1 MQCAL
6 EEGGSDQTNLMRW
19 REATRE
25 LFLKITVK
33 CNCRV
38 LVSAMAG
45 LKRAA
50 PSIETSDEVPLF
62 ASRNV
67 DSCDK
72 PRIEVLTARDW
83 VEDSD
88 DDVPVYTPGKHG
100 PTTPPTAATAPVRKE
115 DPLQVIQETIGG
127 WRLVRLDG
135 QYVRVKLTRKEMFS
149 IYGGKN
155 AETSEDEDS
164 EPEPD
169 YLIAGESKPYIDRSQ
184 DDDTENL
191 GLFLLISSTR
201 AANDARQTVVA
212 LGTGSIEFKTYSEKR

>member
-1 MQCAL
+1 MASKRKHGAM
-6 EEGGSDQTNLMRW
+6 GGKRKKLASPSDD
-19 REATRE
+19 
-25 LFLKITVK
+25 
-33 CNCRV
+33 
-38 LVSAMAG
+38 
-45 LKRAA
+45 
-50 PSIETSDEVPLF
+50 ETSDEVPLF
-62 ASRNV
+62 ASRN
-67 DSCDK
+67 
-72 PRIEVLTARDW
+72 

-191 GLFLLISSTR
+191 GLFFADII
-201 AANDARQTVVA
+201 DAC
-212 LGTGSIEFKTYSEKR
+212 GK

>member
-1 MQCAL
+1 
-6 EEGGSDQTNLMRW
+6 
-19 REATRE
+19 
-25 LFLKITVK
+25 
-33 CNCRV
+33 
-38 LVSAMAG
+38 MAG

-50 PSIETSDEVPLF
+50 TSIETSDDVPLF
-62 ASRNV
+62 AS
-67 DSCDK
+67 S
-72 PRIEVLTARDW
+72 
-83 VEDSD
+83 
-88 DDVPVYTPGKHG
+88 GKHG
-100 PTTPPTAATAPVRKE
+100 PTTPPTAATAPVRRE
-115 DPLQVIQETIGG
+115 DPLQVIQETIGC

-155 AETSEDEDS
+155 AETSEEEDS

-191 GLFLLISSTR
+191 RLFLLISSTR

-212 LGTGSIEFKTYSEKR
+212 LGTGTIEFKTYSEKR

>member
-1 MQCAL
+1 
-6 EEGGSDQTNLMRW
+6 
-19 REATRE
+19 
-25 LFLKITVK
+25 
-33 CNCRV
+33 
-38 LVSAMAG
+38 MAG

-50 PSIETSDEVPLF
+50 PSIETSDDMPLL

-67 DSCDK
+67 ASCDK
-72 PRIEVLTARDW
+72 PRIEVLTARDR

-88 DDVPVYTPGKHG
+88 DDVPVFTPGKHG
-100 PTTPPTAATAPVRKE
+100 PSTPPTAATAPVRKE

-212 LGTGSIEFKTYSEKR
+212 LGTGTIEFKTYSEKR

>member
-1 MQCAL
+1 MASKRKHGAM
-6 EEGGSDQTNLMRW
+6 GGKRKKLASPSDD
-19 REATRE
+19 
-25 LFLKITVK
+25 
-33 CNCRV
+33 
-38 LVSAMAG
+38 
-45 LKRAA
+45 
-50 PSIETSDEVPLF
+50 ETSDEVPLF

-212 LGTGSIEFKTYSEKR
+212 LGTGTIEFKTYSEKR

>member
-1 MQCAL
+1 MASKRKHGAM
-6 EEGGSDQTNLMRW
+6 GGKRKKLASPSDD
-19 REATRE
+19 
-25 LFLKITVK
+25 
-33 CNCRV
+33 
-38 LVSAMAG
+38 
-45 LKRAA
+45 
-50 PSIETSDEVPLF
+50 ETSDEVPLF
-62 ASRNV
+62 ASRN
-67 DSCDK
+67 
-72 PRIEVLTARDW
+72 

-212 LGTGSIEFKTYSEKR
+212 LGTGTIGMQAPTSEADCVARHSSRDWPGL

>member
-1 MQCAL
+1 MQCVL

-67 DSCDK
+67 DSYDK
-72 PRIEVLTARDW
+72 PRIEVLTARDR

-88 DDVPVYTPGKHG
+88 DDVPVFTPGKHG

-115 DPLQVIQETIGG
+115 DPLQAIQETRRLATGAVGRPICSCETYKARNVIHL
-127 WRLVRLDG
+127 WRKICRN
-135 QYVRVKLTRKEMFS
+135 K
-149 IYGGKN
+149 
-155 AETSEDEDS
+155 
-164 EPEPD
+164 
-169 YLIAGESKPYIDRSQ
+169 
-184 DDDTENL
+184 
-191 GLFLLISSTR
+191 
-201 AANDARQTVVA
+201 
-212 LGTGSIEFKTYSEKR
+212 

>member
-1 MQCAL
+1 MQCVL
-6 EEGGSDQTNLMRW
+6 EKGGSDQTNLMRW

-62 ASRNV
+62 ASRN
-67 DSCDK
+67 
-72 PRIEVLTARDW
+72 

-212 LGTGSIEFKTYSEKR
+212 LGTGTIEFKTYSEKR

>member
-72 PRIEVLTARDW
+72 PRIEVLTAWDR
-83 VEDSD
+83 VEMTCRFSRLGSMAHRH
-88 DDVPVYTPGKHG
+88 PQQ
-100 PTTPPTAATAPVRKE
+100 
-115 DPLQVIQETIGG
+115 LQ
-127 WRLVRLDG
+127 R
-135 QYVRVKLTRKEMFS
+135 
-149 IYGGKN
+149 
-155 AETSEDEDS
+155 
-164 EPEPD
+164 
-169 YLIAGESKPYIDRSQ
+169 
-184 DDDTENL
+184 
-191 GLFLLISSTR
+191 
-201 AANDARQTVVA
+201 RQ
-212 LGTGSIEFKTYSEKR
+212 

>member
-1 MQCAL
+1 MASKRKHGAM
-6 EEGGSDQTNLMRW
+6 GGKRKKLASPSDD
-19 REATRE
+19 
-25 LFLKITVK
+25 
-33 CNCRV
+33 
-38 LVSAMAG
+38 
-45 LKRAA
+45 
-50 PSIETSDEVPLF
+50 ETSDEVPLF
-62 ASRNV
+62 ASRN
-67 DSCDK
+67 
-72 PRIEVLTARDW
+72 

-212 LGTGSIEFKTYSEKR
+212 LGTGTIEFKTYSEKR